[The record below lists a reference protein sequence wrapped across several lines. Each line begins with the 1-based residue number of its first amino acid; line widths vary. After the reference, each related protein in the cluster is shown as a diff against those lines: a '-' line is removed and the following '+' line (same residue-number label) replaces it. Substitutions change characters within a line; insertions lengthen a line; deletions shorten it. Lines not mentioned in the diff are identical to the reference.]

1 MSFKISVIMPIYNA
15 EKYLKNTLNSV
26 INQTIGFKNIE
37 LILVDDKSTD
47 NSRCIIEEY
56 SSKYSNINPIFL
68 EETSGWPSIPRN
80 VGIGNA
86 TSDYIM
92 FIDSDD
98 LYYPDICKELYETLI
113 SENADIVCCNRIYT
127 DSNMSVKHKN
137 KFKKYWYDDEII
149 LFENPTVWNY
159 IFKKSIVDE
168 NNIRFI
174 TEINEDSIFVLEY
187 LLQSHK
193 LVYLENLIGYE
204 HIERN
209 TSISKISVDWAIGIV
224 QSHYKI
230 YNLIKDKNIDL
241 NKRFSGVIITS
252 IQRAMLLGNKKESKL
267 LLIKLGEFEKTINFK
282 NENLPSYIKVIN
294 YFIQY
299 NKMNMAT
306 TICLI
311 VSIFMKSK
319 LFVNIYRKIT
329 Y

>member
-1 MSFKISVIMPIYNA
+1 MPIYNG
-15 EKYLKNTLNSV
+15 EKYLEDSLNSI
-26 INQTIGFKNIE
+26 INQTIGFENIE

-80 VGIGNA
+80 VGIENA

-209 TSISKISVDWAIGIV
+209 TSLSKISIDWAVGIV

-241 NKRFSGVIITS
+241 NKCFSGVVITS

-267 LLIKLGEFEKTINFK
+267 LLIKLNEFEKTINFK
-282 NENLPSYIKVIN
+282 NENLPRYIKVIN
-294 YFIQY
+294 YFIQH
-299 NKMNMAT
+299 NKMNIAT

-311 VSIFMKSK
+311 LSIFTKSK
-319 LFVNIYRKIT
+319 LFFNIYRKIT
-329 Y
+329 YK